1 MGRGNHA
8 RLSYYNLLYTS
19 SAVMITYKVI
29 FIDANG
35 ERNTTQVESTDLKSA
50 INEAIERLPNHAR
63 LKSVMPQNIEPF
75 HSN

>member
-1 MGRGNHA
+1 
-8 RLSYYNLLYTS
+8 
-19 SAVMITYKVI
+19 MITYKVI

-50 INEAIERLPNHAR
+50 INEAINRLPNHAR